1 MKAQHEVLLRKNHIP
16 KGTHN
21 RRRSPK
27 DAKALSQER
36 KKNMKNHSI
45 YWIIPI
51 FFLGFLLMSGPVV
64 NEAHAQKRHDRGVRS
79 ERYSGPPP
87 GHRAVHGERHRY
99 YEPRGNW
106 QRKGPRG
113 YERSKGPRRA
123 VTSHLPRGH
132 RVIHVGKDRYYEHR
146 GIWYVR
152 GSRGYYRVRA
162 PRGAFISHLPP
173 GHRRIV
179 HERRVYYSYGGDHY
193 RRAPGGYIVINLP
206 LTIR

>member
-1 MKAQHEVLLRKNHIP
+1 VLLRKNHIP

-106 QRKGPRG
+106 QRKGPR
-113 YERSKGPRRA
+113 RA

-152 GSRGYYRVRA
+152 GSRGYHRVRA